1 LYIHLLIQLL
11 AIGGTILSPFI
22 SSFKII
28 PGKGRDG
35 MGWDGMGW
43 DGMGWGGVGWGGVGW
58 GGVGWGGMGWMGWDG
73 MGWDGMGWDGMG
85 WYGMDGMGW
94 DGMDG
99 LGWGVF
105 SEALF
110 TVHFLRSLPFL
121 HCLSFHKRLYN
132 KAITT
137 CLGREF
143 NIPMK

>member
-1 LYIHLLIQLL
+1 M
-11 AIGGTILSPFI
+11 
-22 SSFKII
+22 
-28 PGKGRDG
+28 DG
-35 MGWDGMGW
+35 WTDGQA
-43 DGMGWGGVGWGGVGW
+43 D
-58 GGVGWGGMGWMGWDG
+58 GWMNGYMDEEMDGWKDG
-73 MGWDGMGWDGMG
+73 RQ
-85 WYGMDGMGW
+85 MDGMGW